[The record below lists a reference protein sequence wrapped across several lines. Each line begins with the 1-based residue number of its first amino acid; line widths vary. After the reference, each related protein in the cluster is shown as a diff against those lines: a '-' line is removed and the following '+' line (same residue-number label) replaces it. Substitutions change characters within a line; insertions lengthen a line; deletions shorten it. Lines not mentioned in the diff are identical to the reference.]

1 MTPCGGDTMSSPLL
15 PHVSDGSRPKSND
28 GSTELS
34 QHRQNNSV
42 PEHSED
48 RPQNSPE
55 EAEKSPKPS
64 SVCEKLRGSV
74 WGLTYVYQT
83 FWIAAI
89 NSLLAPFF
97 PALAASRGNNTWLFG
112 ATFSVFHVLMLPGS
126 FLAEI
131 LLLETAVYS
140 ENDAKKSAKIH
151 RSDVRRYHVIPPP
164 TARVR
169 WITAEIQRWVDRAF
183 TASAEQLTI
192 NSLLAPFFPALAA
205 SRGNNTWLFGA
216 TFSVFHVL
224 MLPGSFLAEILI
236 IKKSLKFAYL
246 IAVTGF
252 TIYASLCGA
261 MYWIDEENSFVG
273 FAIFNAAFGGTA
285 MAIFL
290 VSIITVFT
298 SDSNGGL
305 WMGIKENVSGIG
317 ALLGQVGGGFFIDHW
332 KYPTPFFAFTIALVL
347 GIPFIK
353 VPRSES
359 LDEKDESTGRADHV
373 NEECDQGDIG
383 INATHSH
390 LRHSQPKNRYKLLL
404 DPMFLVNIGNI
415 VMASC
420 LAAYNEA
427 TLQPYLIQFNLS
439 STEVGAVFTVKS
451 CGQSFG
457 SLIAGML
464 TVYKM
469 EQFYIIFGYVLIAI
483 ALLIVGPAPFL
494 PFQPS
499 LTLIYVGQLLIG
511 LGWSALTVCSITH
524 TLRYVTNAAGYPND
538 LKTTSFI
545 SSSAC
550 RCLLLG

>member
-1 MTPCGGDTMSSPLL
+1 MSSPLL
-15 PHVSDGSRPKSND
+15 AHVSAGSRPRFND
-28 GSTELS
+28 GSTEFS

-42 PEHSED
+42 PEHCED
-48 RPQNSPE
+48 SLQNSTE
-55 EAEKSPKPS
+55 DVEKSPKPS
-64 SVCEKLRGSV
+64 TLCEKLRSSV

-131 LLLETAVYS
+131 L
-140 ENDAKKSAKIH
+140 
-151 RSDVRRYHVIPPP
+151 
-164 TARVR
+164 
-169 WITAEIQRWVDRAF
+169 
-183 TASAEQLTI
+183 
-192 NSLLAPFFPALAA
+192 
-205 SRGNNTWLFGA
+205 
-216 TFSVFHVL
+216 
-224 MLPGSFLAEILI
+224 I

-246 IAVTGF
+246 IAITGF

-261 MYWIDEENSFVG
+261 IYWIDEENSFVG
-273 FAIFNAAFGGTA
+273 VAIFNAAFGGTA

-290 VSIITVFT
+290 VSVVTVFT
-298 SDSNGGL
+298 SDRNGGL

-347 GIPFIK
+347 VIPFIK
-353 VPRSES
+353 VPRSGS
-359 LDEKDESTGRADHV
+359 LEEKDESPVRADQV
-373 NEECDQGDIG
+373 NEECDQGDIV
-383 INATHSH
+383 INDTHSH
-390 LRHSQPKNRYKLLL
+390 LQHSQPKNRYKLLL
-404 DPMFLVNIGNI
+404 DPMFLVNIGNV

-427 TLQPYLIQFNLS
+427 TLQPYLVQFNLS

-451 CGQSFG
+451 CGLSFG
-457 SLIAGML
+457 PLIAGML

-469 EQFYIIFGYVLIAI
+469 EQFYIIFGQVLIAI

-494 PFQPS
+494 PFQP
-499 LTLIYVGQLLIG
+499 
-511 LGWSALTVCSITH
+511 
-524 TLRYVTNAAGYPND
+524 NAAGYPND

-550 RCLLLG
+550 RCMLLGGMIMPPIATFIVTGCGYRKGSMFMLGTLSFFMLITAGSWLTAALCAPNARFERDSDRQTLWRGSSENLGGLQDSRLPTTLSLTDSSVNHAPA

>member
-1 MTPCGGDTMSSPLL
+1 MSSPLL

-83 FWIAAI
+83 FWIAA
-89 NSLLAPFF
+89 
-97 PALAASRGNNTWLFG
+97 
-112 ATFSVFHVLMLPGS
+112 
-126 FLAEI
+126 
-131 LLLETAVYS
+131 
-140 ENDAKKSAKIH
+140 
-151 RSDVRRYHVIPPP
+151 
-164 TARVR
+164 
-169 WITAEIQRWVDRAF
+169 
-183 TASAEQLTI
+183 I

-353 VPRSES
+353 VPRSKS

-383 INATHSH
+383 INATDSH
-390 LRHSQPKNRYKLLL
+390 LRNSQPKNRYKLLL

-499 LTLIYVGQLLIG
+499 LTLIYVGQLLLG

-550 RCLLLG
+550 RCLLLGGMIMPPIATFIVTGYGYRNGSMFMLGTLSIFALITAGSWLTAALCASNARFEGDSDGQTLLRGSSENVGRPQDPRLPTVLSRTDSSVNDAPA

>member
-1 MTPCGGDTMSSPLL
+1 MSSPLL

-83 FWIAAI
+83 FWIAA
-89 NSLLAPFF
+89 
-97 PALAASRGNNTWLFG
+97 
-112 ATFSVFHVLMLPGS
+112 
-126 FLAEI
+126 
-131 LLLETAVYS
+131 
-140 ENDAKKSAKIH
+140 
-151 RSDVRRYHVIPPP
+151 
-164 TARVR
+164 
-169 WITAEIQRWVDRAF
+169 
-183 TASAEQLTI
+183 I

-305 WMGIKENVSGIG
+305 WMGIKENVSGVG

-427 TLQPYLIQFNLS
+427 TLQPYLIQ
-439 STEVGAVFTVKS
+439 
-451 CGQSFG
+451 
-457 SLIAGML
+457 
-464 TVYKM
+464 M

-483 ALLIVGPAPFL
+483 ALLIVGPASFL

-550 RCLLLG
+550 RCLLLGGMIMPPIATFIVTGYGYRKGSMFMLGTLSTFALITAGSWLTAALCASNARFEGDSDRQTLWRGSSENVGRPQDPRLPTILSRTDSSVNDAPA

>member
-1 MTPCGGDTMSSPLL
+1 TSKSKHNQRYPCPSPLL
-15 PHVSDGSRPKSND
+15 AHVSDGSRPRFND
-28 GSTELS
+28 GSTEFS

-42 PEHSED
+42 PEHCEG
-48 RPQNSPE
+48 RLQNSTE
-55 EAEKSPKPS
+55 DVEKSPKPS
-64 SVCEKLRGSV
+64 PLCEKLRSSV

-131 LLLETAVYS
+131 L
-140 ENDAKKSAKIH
+140 
-151 RSDVRRYHVIPPP
+151 
-164 TARVR
+164 
-169 WITAEIQRWVDRAF
+169 
-183 TASAEQLTI
+183 
-192 NSLLAPFFPALAA
+192 
-205 SRGNNTWLFGA
+205 
-216 TFSVFHVL
+216 
-224 MLPGSFLAEILI
+224 I

-246 IAVTGF
+246 IAITGF

-261 MYWIDEENSFVG
+261 IYWIDEENSFVG
-273 FAIFNAAFGGTA
+273 VAIFNAAFGGTA

-290 VSIITVFT
+290 VSVVTVFT

-347 GIPFIK
+347 VIPFIK
-353 VPRSES
+353 VPRSGS
-359 LDEKDESTGRADHV
+359 LEEKDESPVRADQV
-373 NEECDQGDIG
+373 NEECDQGDIV
-383 INATHSH
+383 INDTHSH
-390 LRHSQPKNRYKLLL
+390 LHHSQPKNRYKLLL

-427 TLQPYLIQFNLS
+427 TLQPYLVQFNLS

-469 EQFYIIFGYVLIAI
+469 EQFYIIFGQVLIAI

-499 LTLIYVGQLLIG
+499 LTLIYIGQLLIG
-511 LGWSALTVCSITH
+511 LGWSALTICSITH
-524 TLRYVTNAAGYPND
+524 TLKYVTNAAGYPND

-550 RCLLLG
+550 RCLLLGGMIMPPIATFIVTGCGYRKGSMFMLGTLSFFMLITAGSWLTAALCAPNARFERDSDRQTLWRGSSENLGGLQDSRLPTTLSLTDSSVNHAPA